1 MNFRF
6 KILISSF
13 ILLISAG
20 IIQAQ
25 QIKAT
30 ARIDSA
36 NILLGDQIKYS
47 LEIEHPKDVTVEFP
61 QITDS
66 LQSLIEVL
74 GKSVIDTI
82 EQENKAIL
90 KQIRSYTITCFDSG
104 SYRIAPKWFKI
115 NINGKTDSVPTN
127 GVTLNVHSMAID
139 TTRGLTDIKMPYSA
153 PLTLKEV
160 TPYILGIILIAAI
173 IFLVLYSIKRRKKNK
188 PFFSLPVKPKEPPH
202 IIALRELDR
211 IKEEKIWQKE
221 KTKQYYSEVTDVLR
235 NYIEDRFDIR
245 AMEQTTDE
253 IIQEFRYRKDLLSE
267 KTLSNLSQILL
278 LADLV
283 KFAKYK
289 TLPDDDNLTLV
300 NSYFFVNE
308 TKKEEP
314 KKAEVSEKAE
324 ENKTEE
330 NSN

>member
-104 SYRIAPKWFKI
+104 SYRIAPKWF
-115 NINGKTDSVPTN
+115 
-127 GVTLNVHSMAID
+127 
-139 TTRGLTDIKMPYSA
+139 
-153 PLTLKEV
+153 
-160 TPYILGIILIAAI
+160 
-173 IFLVLYSIKRRKKNK
+173 
-188 PFFSLPVKPKEPPH
+188 
-202 IIALRELDR
+202 
-211 IKEEKIWQKE
+211 
-221 KTKQYYSEVTDVLR
+221 
-235 NYIEDRFDIR
+235 
-245 AMEQTTDE
+245 
-253 IIQEFRYRKDLLSE
+253 
-267 KTLSNLSQILL
+267 
-278 LADLV
+278 
-283 KFAKYK
+283 
-289 TLPDDDNLTLV
+289 
-300 NSYFFVNE
+300 
-308 TKKEEP
+308 
-314 KKAEVSEKAE
+314 
-324 ENKTEE
+324 
-330 NSN
+330 